1 MGWVYN
7 LKTPDPHS
15 QVPRV
20 IAICLVF
27 PIVAFLAVLLR
38 LYVRIHTKRAGWVDD
53 YAALFSSIL
62 AIAYGAISIAQ
73 SRWGLGLNAKYFPKE
88 NVVPFS
94 RVQYAGGPVYTLALL
109 GFKVSLL
116 ASYLRIGGFVKAYR
130 IVIIA
135 VIVACVCNQ
144 LAFTFVLCFACRPIA
159 RQWDMSIQGSCIDT
173 VASYYALAGMTLTAT
188 TQAKLKRLGTSLAFD
203 CIIIALPLPV
213 LITLRLHRRQKA
225 ALVAV
230 FALGF
235 FVTIIQIIRI
245 FTIKNLKTYTDSQPI
260 VLWSVIEI
268 SLGVII
274 SCIPTYGPLFH
285 SLSLTSSTHRRR
297 HANGYRSQSYRLTSP
312 SNRTPGGG
320 YIHGSGS
327 RPFDSSIPATTTIM
341 STAAERDKV
350 SSDGD
355 SEERILAACPH
366 INGNTNSHSRG
377 QGSGSETTLAELKGL
392 SETGIHTMTE
402 VRVESHS
409 VKGCGVD

>member
-38 LYVRIHTKRAGWVDD
+38 LYVRIHTKRAAGVDD

-73 SRWGLGLNAKYFPKE
+73 SRWGLGLDAKYFPKE

-130 IVIIA
+130 TVIIA

-173 VASYYALAGMTLTAT
+173 VASYYALAG
-188 TQAKLKRLGTSLAFD
+188 TSLAFD

-213 LITLRLHRRQKA
+213 LITLRLQRRQKA
-225 ALVAV
+225 ALLAV

-285 SLSLTSSTHRRR
+285 SLSLISSTRRR
-297 HANGYRSQSYRLTSP
+297 HADGYRSQSYRLNSQ
-312 SNRTPGGG
+312 SNRHTG

-341 STAAERDKV
+341 STAVEREQERERDKV

-355 SEERILAACPH
+355 SEERILAPCAQ
-366 INGNTNSHSRG
+366 TNPKGHSQSRA
-377 QGSGSETTLAELKGL
+377 QRSGSETTLEELKGM
-392 SETGIHTMTE
+392 SETGIHTVTE
-402 VRVESHS
+402 VTVESHS
-409 VKGCGVD
+409 VKECGWN

>member
-38 LYVRIHTKRAGWVDD
+38 LYVRIHTKRAAGVDD

-73 SRWGLGLNAKYFPKE
+73 SRWGLGLDAKYFPKE

-130 IVIIA
+130 TVIIA

-173 VASYYALAGMTLTAT
+173 VASYYGRSARSG
-188 TQAKLKRLGTSLAFD
+188 
-203 CIIIALPLPV
+203 
-213 LITLRLHRRQKA
+213 A
-225 ALVAV
+225 AVP
-230 FALGF
+230 
-235 FVTIIQIIRI
+235 
-245 FTIKNLKTYTDSQPI
+245 D
-260 VLWSVIEI
+260 
-268 SLGVII
+268 
-274 SCIPTYGPLFH
+274 
-285 SLSLTSSTHRRR
+285 
-297 HANGYRSQSYRLTSP
+297 
-312 SNRTPGGG
+312 
-320 YIHGSGS
+320 
-327 RPFDSSIPATTTIM
+327 
-341 STAAERDKV
+341 
-350 SSDGD
+350 
-355 SEERILAACPH
+355 
-366 INGNTNSHSRG
+366 
-377 QGSGSETTLAELKGL
+377 
-392 SETGIHTMTE
+392 
-402 VRVESHS
+402 
-409 VKGCGVD
+409 

>member
-62 AIAYGAISIAQ
+62 AIAYGAIAIAQ

-94 RVQYAGGPVYTLALL
+94 RVQYVGGPVYTLALL

-173 VASYYALAGMTLTAT
+173 VASYY
-188 TQAKLKRLGTSLAFD
+188 GTSLAFD

-213 LITLRLHRRQKA
+213 LITLRLQRRQKA

-285 SLSLTSSTHRRR
+285 SLHLTSTHRRR
-297 HANGYRSQSYRLTSP
+297 HPDGYRSQSYRLTSP
-312 SNRTPGGG
+312 SNRPTG

-341 STAAERDKV
+341 STAVERERERDKV

-355 SEERILAACPH
+355 SEERILAPCAHMNPKA
-366 INGNTNSHSRG
+366 NSHPRG
-377 QGSGSETTLAELKGL
+377 QRSESETTLAELKGM

-409 VKGCGVD
+409 VKGCGWTSD